1 MADLINGET
10 KVLHLISQEGDC
22 FEVPVDVGRMMVKT
36 MVDVDDDDEESQEIH
51 LPIVKSAILAKVI
64 EFCYHYKTEPMTE
77 IEKVYLSIHTNVTIK
92 PSLMLE

>member
-36 MVDVDDDDEESQEIH
+36 MVDVDDDEESQEIH

-77 IEKVYLSIHTNVTIK
+77 MEKVYLSIHTIVLIDA
-92 PSLMLE
+92 

>member
-36 MVDVDDDDEESQEIH
+36 MVDVDDEESQEIH